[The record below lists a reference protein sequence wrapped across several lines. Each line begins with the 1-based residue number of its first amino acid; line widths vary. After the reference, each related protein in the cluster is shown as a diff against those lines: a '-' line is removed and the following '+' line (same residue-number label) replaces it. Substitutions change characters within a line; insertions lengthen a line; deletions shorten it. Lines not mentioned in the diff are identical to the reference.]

1 MRIMGTGPLFDDGG
15 AAFAASGTNVTG
27 TNVVTVAG
35 SGTETAAAYGIS
47 EALLSQFPELANVFN
62 LFKEG
67 KTGEALEKLYQTNYY
82 KNYSPLIKSR
92 YKLKAEQRPVWDNEL
107 NKYIENQRRRL
118 VGAGIRIDDAT
129 LKATLTTAF
138 ENGFD
143 DNQVDAA
150 IMGTGKVSKIGGDI
164 LGNVSTLQSYARA
177 FGVSSLYNQ
186 QYWDQISRD
195 LFNKTTTEE
204 DIQASIRSLAASAF
218 PAFAAGINNG
228 QSMEALGSY
237 ITQTLSSTLERP
249 VTLDS
254 PEAKKFLQYIN
265 PKTGLPE
272 MPPQWFVEKE
282 SKKLPGWEYTDNAMS
297 TIDSL
302 SLRSL
307 RDWGLI

>member
-1 MRIMGTGPLFDDGG
+1 MARLTGAQIDGG
-15 AAFAASGTNVTG
+15 GALDGDTTGITGLPNVT
-27 TNVVTVAG
+27 VVAG

-47 EALLSQFPELANVFN
+47 EALLAAFPELNNVFN

-67 KTGEALEKLYQTNYY
+67 KTGEALEALYQTNYY

-92 YKLKAEQRPVWDNEL
+92 FKLKAEQRPVWDNEL
-107 NKYIENQRRRL
+107 SKYIENQRRRL
-118 VGAGIRIDDAT
+118 VTAGIRIDDAT

-150 IMGTGKVSKIGGDI
+150 IMGTGKVAKVGGDI
-164 LGNVSTLQSYARA
+164 LGNVSNLQSYARA
-177 FGVSSLYNQ
+177 FGVSNLYNQ
-186 QYWDQISRD
+186 QYWDQIGRD

-204 DIQASIRSLAASAF
+204 DIQASIRSLSASAF

-282 SKKLPGWEYTDNAMS
+282 SKKLPGWEYTDNA
-297 TIDSL
+297 TATLDAL

-307 RDWGLI
+307 RDWGLA

>member
-47 EALLSQFPELANVFN
+47 EALLSQFPELTNVFN
-62 LFKEG
+62 LFKAG
-67 KTGEALEKLYQTNYY
+67 KTGEALEALYQTNYY

-118 VGAGIRIDDAT
+118 VQAGIRVDEGT
-129 LKATLTTAF
+129 LRATLTTAF

-150 IMGTGKVSKIGGDI
+150 IMSTGKVAKIGGDI
-164 LGNVSTLQSYARA
+164 LGNVATLKSYARSY
-177 FGVSSLYNQ
+177 GVAGLYNDQ
-186 QYWDQISRD
+186 AWDQISRD
-195 LFNKTTTEE
+195 LFEEKTTEE
-204 DIQASIRSLAASAF
+204 DIQNAIRNLSASAY
-218 PAFAAGINNG
+218 PAFAPGILNG
-228 QSMEALGSY
+228 QSMEVQGSY
-237 ITQTLSSTLERP
+237 ITQTLSSVLERP

-254 PEAKKFLQYIN
+254 PEAKRFLQQ
-265 PKTGLPE
+265 TE
-272 MPPQWFVEKE
+272 RPPQWLVEKE
-282 SKKLPGWEYTDNAMS
+282 GKKLPGWEYTDNAIAS
-297 TIDSL
+297 LDSL
-302 SLRSL
+302 TLRPL